1 MEVLISS
8 HLHLHLGLDFVFTF
22 LEAVVPLQL
31 VTVGVGAL
39 FVVDASFAA
48 VDVFLVGSKVGLEK
62 NPPVDGGFVGGV
74 LDVIAEKIKQK
85 QTNTGVN
92 GAFCFNRTE
101 LSVLLMYIYV
111 SCSF

>member
-1 MEVLISS
+1 MNGSANF
-8 HLHLHLGLDFVFTF
+8 GLDFVFTL
-22 LEAVVPLQL
+22 LEGVVPLQLIL

-74 LDVIAEKIKQK
+74 LDVIAEKDKTKTDEYWRKWRFLFQ
-85 QTNTGVN
+85 QN
-92 GAFCFNRTE
+92 
-101 LSVLLMYIYV
+101 
-111 SCSF
+111 